1 MRQRLRPGYSP
12 GFPITDSAYTMKKPA
27 ERDCL
32 AVVPGYSGQA
42 AKLFL
47 SRGDDERIDGVTVFD
62 LLGHVKQQGSAE
74 AAAAW
79 IGDWLAQEAGNR
91 KARRTQLQAQLF
103 VCKLADDEKS
113 AFLAAQK
120 PLRDALAAA
129 GVQCRNVAATSGAAR
144 RSLGP
149 NVRKP

>member
-1 MRQRLRPGYSP
+1 
-12 GFPITDSAYTMKKPA
+12 MKKPA

-32 AVVPGYSGQA
+32 AVVPGYTGQS

-47 SRGDDERIDGVTVFD
+47 SRGEDERIDGVTVYD
-62 LLGHVKQQGSAE
+62 LLGHVKQQGDAE

-79 IGDWLAQEAGNR
+79 VGEWLAKEAENR

-103 VCKLADDEKS
+103 ICKLAADEKT

-120 PLRDALAAA
+120 PLARVLAEA
-129 GVQCRNVAATSGAAR
+129 GVRCRTVAATSGAAR
-144 RSLGP
+144 QSLGP
-149 NVRKP
+149 SVKKR

>member
-1 MRQRLRPGYSP
+1 
-12 GFPITDSAYTMKKPA
+12 MKKPA

-47 SRGDDERIDGVTVFD
+47 SRDDDGLIDGVTVFD
-62 LLGHVKQQGSAE
+62 LLGHVKLQGKAE

-79 IGDWLAQEAGNR
+79 VGEWLAQEAGNR
-91 KARRTQLQAQLF
+91 KARRTQLLAQMF
-103 VCKLADDEKS
+103 ICKLAGEEKD

-120 PLRDALAAA
+120 PLLAVLAAA
-129 GVQCRNVAATSGAAR
+129 GVRCRSVAATSGAAR
-144 RSLGP
+144 QSLGP
-149 NVRKP
+149 NVKKH